1 MLLDAL
7 LAYAHWV
14 AILTLAVFSGS
25 LAALCRPEWLNAAAL
40 RRLQVINKVFW
51 AAAGLA
57 LLTGLARSVWGV
69 HGAAWTWAQPL
80 FHLKVTLFVL
90 MLGLSLPPTRQLG
103 RWLTAF
109 EASGALPPAAVVLHT
124 RRAFMRASH
133 LMLVLPLLAALVA
146 RGIGAR

>member
-14 AILTLAVFSGS
+14 ALLTLAVFSGS
-25 LAALCRPEWLNAAAL
+25 LAALCRPEWLNEAAL
-40 RRLQVINKVFW
+40 RRLQVINRVFW
-51 AAAGLA
+51 GAAGA
-57 LLTGLARSVWGV
+57 VLLTGLARSVWGI

-80 FHLKVTLFVL
+80 FHLKVSLFVL

-103 RWLTAF
+103 RWLATWDATG
-109 EASGALPPAAVVLHT
+109 ELPPAAVVLHT

-133 LMLVLPLLAALVA
+133 LMLVLPLLGALVA
-146 RGIGAR
+146 RGVWGR

>member
-1 MLLDAL
+1 MLTRAL
-7 LAYAHWV
+7 SWSAAG
-14 AILTLAVFSGS
+14 AVTGMLVQLLLMAVLSRLLG
-25 LAALCRPEWLNAAAL
+25 ALEFGLMAS
-40 RRLQVINKVFW
+40 
-51 AAAGLA
+51 AGLA

-103 RWLTAF
+103 RGRTAGV
-109 EASGALPPAAVVLHT
+109 ASGALPPAAVVLHT